1 MRALRDAGTRKWL
14 VFGTIAIG
22 TFMSVMDMGSVNV
35 ALPTIASHFD
45 SDLPTVQWVTIG
57 HALMISI
64 LLLPMARLG
73 DTTDRKRV
81 YMTGLA
87 IFSLG
92 GLAAGAAQSMGM
104 LIGAKLFQGIGS
116 AMIQANAM
124 AAVLSVFPGAE
135 RGKALGSHLSVVGS
149 GMIVGPALGG
159 ALVTGLGW
167 RSVFFFNAPLALVA
181 LLASAVVLS
190 SAVLSRDKPTGRV
203 VRFDWAGAALSGA
216 VLLIFLMVMTNGHRA
231 GWLSPPV
238 VTGFAAVAAAIA
250 AFIWWE
256 LRTEDP
262 MLDLRLFKRRLVA
275 FGVSAGWLSF
285 MGSAAMIFVMPF
297 YLQNVLGYSAR
308 DAGLMLI
315 PSAVTLAIMGS
326 VSGRLSD
333 RFGWRLLN
341 MGGLSM
347 SAAGLFGFGFLLD
360 ADTPL
365 GLIIPLM
372 ILNSAGVGMF
382 SSPNNNSILSAV
394 PRSRY
399 GVITALTQLT
409 RNSANVTS
417 IALATA
423 VIVATMASFGFEPRL
438 DAVTETGGAEI
449 GAAFVAGM
457 HRAFFVMGGL
467 VALGVVLSFIKGDRV
482 TPEAGQAVVVE
493 QDRPVAAPV
502 AGAAGKSG

>member
-35 ALPTIASHFD
+35 ALPTIADHFD
-45 SDLPTVQWVTIG
+45 SDLPTVQWVSIG
-57 HALMISI
+57 HALMISV

-81 YMTGLA
+81 YMMGLA
-87 IFSLG
+87 IFAAAA
-92 GLAAGAAQSMGM
+92 LAAGSAQSIGM
-104 LIGAKLFQGIGS
+104 LIGAKLFQGVGS

-124 AAVLSVFPGAE
+124 AAVLAVFPGAE
-135 RGKALGSHLSVVGS
+135 RGKALGSHLSVVGV

-159 ALVTGLGW
+159 LLVSGLGW
-167 RSVFFFNAPLALVA
+167 PSVFFFNAPLALVA
-181 LLASAVVLS
+181 LLASAVVLN
-190 SAVLSRDKPTGRV
+190 SAVLSRDKPPGQSA
-203 VRFDWAGAALSGA
+203 RFDWVGAALSGA
-216 VLLIFLMVMTNGHRA
+216 VLLIFLMAMTNGHRA
-231 GWLSPPV
+231 GWLSPPI
-238 VTGFAAVAAAIA
+238 VTGFVAMGAAILL
-250 AFIWWE
+250 FIWWE
-256 LRTEDP
+256 LRTEEP
-262 MLDLRLFKRRLVA
+262 MLDLRLFRRRLVA

-285 MGSAAMIFVMPF
+285 MGSASMIFVMPF

-308 DAGLMLI
+308 EAGLMLI
-315 PSAVTLAIMGS
+315 PGAATLAIMGS

-347 SAAGLFGFGFLLD
+347 SAAGLFSFGFLLD
-360 ADTPL
+360 EDTSL
-365 GLIIPLM
+365 ALIIPLM
-372 ILNSAGVGMF
+372 VLNSAGVGTF
-382 SSPNNNSILSAV
+382 SSPNNSSILSAV

-399 GVITALTQLT
+399 GVITALTQLM

-423 VIVATMASFGFEPRL
+423 VIVVTMASFGFEPRL
-438 DAVTETGGAEI
+438 DAVRETGGEEI
-449 GAAFVAGM
+449 AAAFVAGM

-467 VALGVVLSFIKGDRV
+467 VALGVVCSFFKGDRP
-482 TPEAGQAVVVE
+482 TPEAGAAVAAE
-493 QDRPVAAPV
+493 QEERTAAPV

>member
-1 MRALRDAGTRKWL
+1 MRALRDAGSRKWL

-35 ALPTIASHFD
+35 ALPTIADHFD
-45 SDLPTVQWVTIG
+45 SDLPTVQWVSIG
-57 HALMISI
+57 HALMISV

-81 YMTGLA
+81 YMAGLA
-87 IFSLG
+87 IFAAAA
-92 GLAAGAAQSMGM
+92 LAAGSAQSMGM

-135 RGKALGSHLSVVGS
+135 RGKALGSHLSVVGV

-159 ALVTGLGW
+159 VLVSGLGW
-167 RSVFFFNAPLALVA
+167 PSVFFFNAPLALVA
-181 LLASAVVLS
+181 LLASGLVLN
-190 SAVLSRDKPTGRV
+190 SAVLSRDRPPGQG
-203 VRFDWAGAALSGA
+203 VRFDWVGAALSGA
-216 VLLIFLMVMTNGHRA
+216 ALLVFLLVMTNGHRV
-231 GWLSPPV
+231 GWQSPAV
-238 VTGFAAVAAAIA
+238 VTGFAAVAGAIA
-250 AFIWWE
+250 AFVWWE
-256 LRTEDP
+256 LRTDEP

-275 FGVSAGWLSF
+275 FGVSASWLSF
-285 MGSAAMIFVMPF
+285 MGSASMIFVMPF
-297 YLQNVLGYSAR
+297 YLQNVLGYNAR
-308 DAGLMLI
+308 EAGLMLI

-341 MGGLSM
+341 MGGLSL
-347 SAAGLFGFGFLLD
+347 SAGALFSFGLFLD
-360 ADTPL
+360 SDSPL
-365 GLIIPLM
+365 ALVIPLM
-372 ILNSAGVGMF
+372 IMNTSGVGMF

-467 VALGVVLSFIKGDRV
+467 VALGVVLSFIKGDRGA
-482 TPEAGQAVVVE
+482 PEAGEAVAAARE
-493 QDRPVAAPV
+493 RPAAPV

>member
-81 YMTGLA
+81 YMAGLA

-92 GLAAGAAQSMGM
+92 GLAAGSAQSMGM

-167 RSVFFFNAPLALVA
+167 RSVFFFNAPLALAA

-203 VRFDWAGAALSGA
+203 VRFDWVGAALSGA
-216 VLLIFLMVMTNGHRA
+216 VLLVFLMVMTNGHRA
-231 GWLSPPV
+231 GWLSATRRHGIRRGGRGHRRLHLV
-238 VTGFAAVAAAIA
+238 GAADRGSHARLAPLQAAAGRFRGECGLA
-250 AFIWWE
+250 
-256 LRTEDP
+256 LVHGVGSH
-262 MLDLRLFKRRLVA
+262 DLRHALLLAER
-275 FGVSAGWLSF
+275 
-285 MGSAAMIFVMPF
+285 
-297 YLQNVLGYSAR
+297 
-308 DAGLMLI
+308 AGL
-315 PSAVTLAIMGS
+315 
-326 VSGRLSD
+326 
-333 RFGWRLLN
+333 
-341 MGGLSM
+341 
-347 SAAGLFGFGFLLD
+347 
-360 ADTPL
+360 
-365 GLIIPLM
+365 
-372 ILNSAGVGMF
+372 
-382 SSPNNNSILSAV
+382 
-394 PRSRY
+394 
-399 GVITALTQLT
+399 
-409 RNSANVTS
+409 
-417 IALATA
+417 
-423 VIVATMASFGFEPRL
+423 
-438 DAVTETGGAEI
+438 
-449 GAAFVAGM
+449 
-457 HRAFFVMGGL
+457 
-467 VALGVVLSFIKGDRV
+467 
-482 TPEAGQAVVVE
+482 
-493 QDRPVAAPV
+493 
-502 AGAAGKSG
+502 

>member
-1 MRALRDAGTRKWL
+1 MRVFQDAGTRKWL

-35 ALPTIASHFD
+35 ALPTIADHFD

-81 YMTGLA
+81 YMIGLA
-87 IFSLG
+87 IFCLG
-92 GLAAGAAQSMGM
+92 ALAAGSAQSIGM
-104 LIGAKLFQGIGS
+104 LIGAKVFQGIGS

-135 RGKALGSHLSVVGS
+135 RGKALGSHLSVVGV
-149 GMIVGPALGG
+149 GLIFGPALGG

-190 SAVLSRDKPTGRV
+190 SAVLARDKPTGQSA
-203 VRFDWAGAALSGA
+203 RFDWVGAALSGA
-216 VLLIFLMVMTNGHRA
+216 VLLVFLMVMTNGHRA
-231 GWLSPPV
+231 GWLSPAV
-238 VTGFAAVAAAIA
+238 ITGFVVIGAAIA
-250 AFIWWE
+250 TFIWWE

-285 MGSAAMIFVMPF
+285 MGSASMIFVMPF
-297 YLQNVLGYSAR
+297 YLQNILGYSAR
-308 DAGLMLI
+308 EAGLMLI
-315 PSAVTLAIMGS
+315 PGAATLAIMGS

-347 SAAGLFGFGFLLD
+347 SAAGLFSFGIFLD
-360 ADTPL
+360 EDTSL

-372 ILNSAGVGMF
+372 ILNSAGVGTF
-382 SSPNNNSILSAV
+382 SSPNNSSILSAV

-399 GVITALTQLT
+399 GVITALTQLM

-423 VIVATMASFGFEPRL
+423 VIVVTMASFGFEPRL
-438 DAVTETGGAEI
+438 DAVAETGGDEI
-449 GAAFVAGM
+449 AAAFVAGM

-467 VALGVVLSFIKGDRV
+467 VALGVVFSFFKGERP
-482 TPEAGQAVVVE
+482 TPDVGAAVGAKE
-493 QDRPVAAPV
+493 EERTAAPV
-502 AGAAGKSG
+502 AGGVGKSG